1 MASRLKNNW
10 IYTGDKGVSFGIHA
24 AADLTAQAAVLGGS
38 DLTDKSLY
46 AMPTNLSPRKAEVF
60 NATEG
65 TRYVV
70 CYEPTATLYTTPGTT
85 VTLPVFNDADGA
97 VFTSTGKKIEEKQ
110 RGNNPL
116 T

>member
-1 MASRLKNNW
+1 MASRVKNNW
-10 IYTGDKGVSFGIHA
+10 IYSGDKGVDFAIHA
-24 AADLTAQAAVLGGS
+24 AADLTAQASVLGGS

-46 AMPTNLSPRKAEVF
+46 AMPSNLTPRMAEVF

-65 TRYVV
+65 ARKVV
-70 CYEPTATLYTTPGTT
+70 CYESDATLYTTPGTN
-85 VTLPVFNDADGA
+85 VTLPVFNDVDGA
-97 VFTSTGKKIEEKQ
+97 VFASTGKVWAENQ